1 VVGLRFAEVAHR
13 AEDDLFEVVGAPGAT
28 LRRIVAWQGALVTL
42 LGVGLGL
49 SVGLIGTAS
58 GIARYN
64 SSGRERLPPIPFD
77 VPGLLLLGLLV
88 LPLAGAAVAWASSGR
103 RPAVDPVL
111 LAERMAW

>member
-1 VVGLRFAEVAHR
+1 M
-13 AEDDLFEVVGAPGAT
+13 
-28 LRRIVAWQGALVTL
+28 
-42 LGVGLGL
+42 
-49 SVGLIGTAS
+49 IGTAW

-64 SSGRERLPPIPFD
+64 SSGRRGLPPIPFD

-88 LPLAGAAVAWASSGR
+88 LPLAGGAVAWASASR